1 MDFILG
7 PLYNLFGWLTRIF
20 FGFFGNYGV
29 AIIVLTIVIRGLL
42 IPLNIRSQKSMIKM
56 QAMQGKTMELQR
68 KYGDNKDKYNEELMK
83 MQKENG
89 IGGLSGCI
97 LPIIQIFLIW
107 PMFRI
112 VSAPM
117 IYLSGVAAENVNAMI
132 EIGKNMG
139 ILDNAVSE
147 KFHIGLISALDTHSE
162 FFNTCIEKGH
172 IAMGQMIDLHFMGMD
187 LTKTPAFNPVTI
199 FSDPKTYIP
208 LFMIPIIVLILNII
222 SMQMTKFLKPG
233 YKEEKE
239 ARERAKKNAAM
250 SGQVAQDSTEITM
263 KIMNWMM
270 PAIMLFTTFTMPAA
284 MGLYWVVGSIMGI
297 LTQILV
303 YYMFTKPYQ
312 LKKAEVELKKE
323 NAFRHKKTEDP
334 EPEQE
339 EGRKSGKKNR
349 KKFNDTEA

>member
-20 FGFFGNYGV
+20 YDFFGNYGV
-29 AIIVLTIVIRGLL
+29 AIIVLTVVIRGLL
-42 IPLNIRSQKSMIKM
+42 IPLNVRSQKSMIKM

-68 KYGDNKDKYNEELMK
+68 KYGDNKEKYNEELMK

-89 IGGLSGCI
+89 VGGLSGCL
-97 LPIIQIFLIW
+97 LPIIQLFLIW

-112 VSAPM
+112 VSAPL
-117 IYLSGVAAENVNAMI
+117 IYLSGVASEKIQAMI
-132 EIGKNMG
+132 ELGQNMG
-139 ILDNAVSE
+139 ILGNGVTDKV
-147 KFHIGLISALDTHSE
+147 HIGLISALDTHSE
-162 FFNTCIEKGH
+162 FFNSCIEKGY
-172 IAMGQMIDLHFMGMD
+172 IALGQMIDLHFLGMD

-208 LFMIPIIVLILNII
+208 LFLIPIIVLVLNVL

-250 SGQVAQDSTEITM
+250 SGQVTQDSTETTM

-284 MGLYWVVGSIMGI
+284 MGLYWIVSSIMGI

-312 LKKAEVELKKE
+312 IKKAEVELKKE
-323 NAFRHKKTEDP
+323 NAFKHKKTEESVDLP
-334 EPEQE
+334 EI
-339 EGRKSGKKNR
+339 GKKTGKKNR
-349 KKFNDTEA
+349 KKFNDTEE